1 MSRHEYSPQIRSAMN
16 QLSWHGRL
24 NDAVSQ
30 EDVVA
35 VARDYV
41 ALWAP
46 EELGQMPGDLR
57 PGKIVD
63 AEDVS
68 AYAFAL
74 MQAQMGGG
82 QVAESVVHKMGAFF
96 SSATMRLAQIMAR
109 SNEVASE

>member
-46 EELGQMPGDLR
+46 EELGQMPHGTALGQRQYTICLR
-57 PGKIVD
+57 
-63 AEDVS
+63 
-68 AYAFAL
+68 
-74 MQAQMGGG
+74 AQT
-82 QVAESVVHKMGAFF
+82 QP
-96 SSATMRLAQIMAR
+96 L
-109 SNEVASE
+109 